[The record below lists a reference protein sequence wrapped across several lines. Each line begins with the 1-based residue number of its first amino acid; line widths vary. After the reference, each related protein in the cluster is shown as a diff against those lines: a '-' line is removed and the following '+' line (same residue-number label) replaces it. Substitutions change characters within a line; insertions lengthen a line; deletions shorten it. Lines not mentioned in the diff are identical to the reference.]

1 MNSSLLD
8 AIGCGG
14 LLIIVSLLQWFIELV
29 HVDVWLGE
37 AKIYEFMLVYKN
49 KRY

>member
-14 LLIIVSLLQWFIELV
+14 LLIIVSLLQWFLELV
-29 HVDVWLGE
+29 HVDE
-37 AKIYEFMLVYKN
+37 LVG
-49 KRY
+49 RG